1 MKRPRPTTLEPLAPA
16 VLVVLAAHAVL
27 VLLVVWGWQEMH
39 RSKSAV
45 NLVWMNPAD
54 FQDPVASAAPPKA
67 VLIRPPVAA
76 VKKTPPPAPPKAP
89 SKPAAPPPE
98 APVAKATLVAAP
110 PQQAM
115 PAPVEGTPLFAGAA
129 TPKPAANRSITLRR
143 ATPKPKP
150 AISAEIQVNVPPI
163 AGATLADMA
172 RLNRFRPG
180 MPSLPP
186 PPIEQKN
193 ELPPGLNMDA
203 VDNAVNAAFL
213 AAWTAPPLD
222 AVLANQRSAQLNIS
236 IGKDG
241 RVFGSQMMRP
251 SGSHPLDDSILAA
264 VAKVARIDATLPSQF
279 PKESYDLE
287 LTFNIL
293 P

>member
-45 NLVWMNPAD
+45 NLVWMNPAE
-54 FQDPVASAAPPKA
+54 FHNPVASAAPPKA
-67 VLIRPPVAA
+67 VLIRPPLAA

-89 SKPAAPPPE
+89 AKPIE

-143 ATPKPKP
+143 AVAKPKP

-186 PPIEQKN
+186 PPVEQKN

-213 AAWTAPPLD
+213 AAWKAPPLD

-264 VAKVARIDATLPSQF
+264 VAKVTRIDATLPSQF

>member
-1 MKRPRPTTLEPLAPA
+1 MKRLRPTTLEPLAPA
-16 VLVVLAAHAVL
+16 LLVVLAAHAVL
-27 VLLVVWGWQEMH
+27 VLLVVWGWQEMR
-39 RSKSAV
+39 RSKADTG
-45 NLVWMNPAD
+45 LVWLNPAD
-54 FQDPVASAAPPKA
+54 FRDPVAAAAPPKA

-76 VKKTPPPAPPKAP
+76 VKKTPPAKTKPPAP
-89 SKPAAPPPE
+89 SPE

-129 TPKPAANRSITLRR
+129 VPKPTANRSITLRR
-143 ATPKPKP
+143 VIPKPKP
-150 AISAEIQVNVPPI
+150 AISAEIQVPAPPLT
-163 AGATLADMA
+163 GATLADMA
-172 RLNRFRPG
+172 RLNQLRP
-180 MPSLPP
+180 STLPTP
-186 PPIEQKN
+186 APKPIEDNN
-193 ELPPGLNMDA
+193 ELPPGVNMDA

-222 AVLANQRSAQLNIS
+222 AVPVNQRSATLTLS
-236 IGKDG
+236 VGRDG
-241 RVFGSQMMRP
+241 RVYDSQMSRP

-264 VAKVARIDATLPSQF
+264 VGKVTRIDTTLPSQF
-279 PKESYDLE
+279 PKQSYDLE

>member
-1 MKRPRPTTLEPLAPA
+1 MKRSRPTTLEPLAPA
-16 VLVVLAAHAVL
+16 VLVVLVAHAVL
-27 VLLVVWGWQEMH
+27 VMLVVWGWQEVR
-39 RSKSAV
+39 RSKMGSG
-45 NLVWMNPAD
+45 LVWMNPAD
-54 FQDPVASAAPPKA
+54 FRDPVAAAAPPKA

-76 VKKTPPPAPPKAP
+76 VKKTAPAPPKP
-89 SKPAAPPPE
+89 STKPAE

-129 TPKPAANRSITLRR
+129 VPKPAANRSITLRR
-143 ATPKPKP
+143 AVPKPKP
-150 AISAEIQVNVPPI
+150 AISAEIQVPAPPM

-172 RLNRFRPG
+172 RLNRLRPG
-180 MPSLPP
+180 SSLLPP
-186 PPIEQKN
+186 VPIEDKN
-193 ELPPGLNMDA
+193 ELPPGLNMDV

-222 AVLANQRSAQLNIS
+222 AVPANQRSATLTLS
-236 IGKDG
+236 VGKDG
-241 RVFGSQMMRP
+241 QVFGSQMIRP

-264 VAKVARIDATLPSQF
+264 VAKVTRIDTTLPSHF
-279 PKESYDLE
+279 PKQSYDLE